1 MLHTVFS
8 VKQQPKAGQQKS
20 SYIRQ
25 TNGQKQQSGSKRT
38 QNQKLILKNKAI
50 KLTLREG
57 LK

>member
-8 VKQQPKAGQQKS
+8 VKQQPKVGQQKS

-38 QNQKLILKNKAI
+38 QNQKLILKSKAI
-50 KLTLREG
+50 KLTLR
-57 LK
+57 